1 MIGSLRGT
9 LGECSIRSAGPME
22 VVVDVRGVGYRVLM
36 GSSALAALGPEGSDV
51 SIHVHTHLR
60 EDALVLYGFVSK
72 AERDCFEAL
81 ISVRTV
87 GPGVALAMLSVHSPG
102 SLRRIVSIKDVDAL
116 RLVPGIGAKTAARLV
131 IELESKLDDFY
142 EFGGSEES
150 SGDQRVDGAASRR
163 ATAALPSVREDLRSA
178 LASLGYGPDEIRYAE
193 SVVSMD
199 GPVGD
204 VLKLALRELAARR

>member
-9 LGECSIRSAGPME
+9 LGEYSIRSAGPMD
-22 VVVDVRGVGYRVLM
+22 VVVDVHGVGYRVLM
-36 GSSALAALGPEGSDV
+36 ASSAVAGLGAEGSDV
-51 SIHVHTHLR
+51 SIHVHTHVR

-102 SLRRIVSIKDVDAL
+102 ALRRIVSIKDVDAL

-142 EFGGSEES
+142 DVGGSDGRSDE
-150 SGDQRVDGAASRR
+150 QRVDGTAGRR
-163 ATAALPSVREDLRSA
+163 PTLSLTSVREDVRSA

-199 GPVGD
+199 GPVAD